1 MTLAPR
7 PGRAYAVVVK
17 RALAALVIL
26 AAVPLAA
33 EESFI
38 PMVAQRQGQDGA
50 WWNTEVWVSNT
61 GSSSGGFAA
70 VFLPAGQGNLEG
82 LQGDPEL
89 EEVPAGA
96 TIHRTDLVPQGG
108 VGSLRILTTTGVVAV
123 ARVFNAAGRGSFGQI
138 IPAMPRSSAVK
149 PGEIAQL
156 LGLRRTPSFR
166 TNLALFNPTTQHGT
180 VRVRVV
186 GSRGDVVGEQEYRLA
201 PGGYL
206 QVDDALHAFGTS
218 RGENLRAEVSGT
230 VPFFAFAS
238 VVDTRSGA
246 PNLVS
251 PLR

>member
-1 MTLAPR
+1 VLVKRVVATLAVLL
-7 PGRAYAVVVK
+7 AV
-17 RALAALVIL
+17 LL
-26 AAVPLAA
+26 AVPLLA

-38 PMVAQRQGQDGA
+38 PMVAQKQGQDGA

-61 GSSSGGFAA
+61 GASAGGFAA
-70 VFLPAGQGNLEG
+70 VFLPAGQANLEG
-82 LQGDPEL
+82 LLAEPEL
-89 EEVPAGA
+89 EDIPPGA
-96 TIHRTDLVPQGG
+96 TVHRTDLVPQGA
-108 VGSLRILTTTGVVAV
+108 VGSLRILTTPGVVAV
-123 ARVFNAAGRGSFGQI
+123 ARVFNAAGRGSFGQTV
-138 IPAMPRSSAVK
+138 PALQRGAAVK

-180 VRVRVV
+180 VRVRLI

-230 VPFFAFAS
+230 VPFFTFAS

-246 PNLVS
+246 PNLVA